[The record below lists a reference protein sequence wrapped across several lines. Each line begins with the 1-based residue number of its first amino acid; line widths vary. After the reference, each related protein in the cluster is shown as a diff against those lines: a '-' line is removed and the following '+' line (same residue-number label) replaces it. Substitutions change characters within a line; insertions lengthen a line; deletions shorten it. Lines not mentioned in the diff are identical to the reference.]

1 MIPAH
6 DAPLAAIAFNPSG
19 SKLATASERGTV
31 IRLFNVL
38 DGSRIIEFR
47 RGVKR
52 CAHVYSLAFSQDSEY
67 LALSSNTET
76 IHIFK
81 LDQGEAGGGAPA
93 PVEPPKQVA
102 GQGDDGAG
110 SWMGYLSKAVTA
122 SASYLPAQVTPSLAL
137 GM

>member
-31 IRLFNVL
+31 IRLFNVM
-38 DGSRIIEFR
+38 DGTRLIEFR

-81 LDQGEAGGGAPA
+81 LDQGEGSSSPA
-93 PVEPPKQVA
+93 VVEPPKQVV
-102 GQGDDGAG
+102 QQDESAG

-122 SASYLPAQVTPSLAL
+122 SASYLPAQVLSQF
-137 GM
+137 